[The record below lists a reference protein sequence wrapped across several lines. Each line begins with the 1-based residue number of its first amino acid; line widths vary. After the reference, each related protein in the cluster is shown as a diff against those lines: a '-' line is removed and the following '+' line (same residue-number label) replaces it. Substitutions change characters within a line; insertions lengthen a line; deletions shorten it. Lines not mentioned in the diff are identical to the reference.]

1 MRLDLGQLVSA
12 LARTIDLVGIDEVH
26 HGRRVAYMADIFAA
40 RLGLAAAERAPLY
53 RAALLHDCGVSST
66 EVHRNLVSELDWQ
79 DSELHCRIGAERLA
93 GFTPLAPLAV
103 TVRWHHTRWQLL
115 QAMDLDEGD
124 KVSANLVFLADRV
137 DALQAQRGLSAN
149 LLGKEELRRTIASYR
164 GSYFLP
170 EAVEAFLA
178 VSGGEAFWIGMEPHF
193 LEDNV
198 LLPPFWQEET
208 LVDEDGLTA
217 MAGIFADIVD
227 AKSPYT
233 AEHSRR
239 VADVAAY
246 LAERC
251 GLSPETCRRV
261 RVAGLLHDL
270 GMLQI
275 PDAILESPQ
284 PLDEAE
290 AATMRHHSYVTYS
303 ILRHIDGLENITR
316 WACEHHERLDGGGY
330 PFRREGAMLSLESR
344 IVMVA
349 DIFQALAQNRPYR
362 DSLPPQAVL
371 DILRDEQGRGR
382 LDGTLVDLVERELP
396 HCYRIALEGPRQEAD
411 SRSEEGRR

>member
-40 RLGLAAAERAPLY
+40 RLGLSVDQRAQLY

-66 EVHRNLVSELDWQ
+66 EVHRSLVSELDWQ

-93 GFTPLAPLAV
+93 SFAPLAPLAA

-115 QAMDLDEGD
+115 QTIDLDEGD
-124 KVSANLVFLADRV
+124 RLRANLVFLADRI

-149 LLGKEELRRTIASYR
+149 LLGKEELQRTIASYS
-164 GSYFLP
+164 GSYFFP

-193 LEDNV
+193 LEENV
-198 LLPPFWQEET
+198 LLPPDWQEET
-208 LVDEDGLTA
+208 VVEEDGLVA
-217 MAGIFADIVD
+217 MAGIFADVVD

-251 GLSPETCRRV
+251 GLAPETCRRV

-270 GMLQI
+270 GKLQI

-284 PLDEAE
+284 PLDAVE

-303 ILRHIDGLENITR
+303 ILRHIDGLEDITR

-330 PFRREGAMLSLESR
+330 PFRRGAAALCLESR

-371 DILRDEQGRGR
+371 GILRDEQQGGR
-382 LDGTLVDLVERELP
+382 LDGSLVDLVERELAS
-396 HCYRIALEGPRQEAD
+396 CYRIALEGPRQETDAGA
-411 SRSEEGRR
+411 EEVRR